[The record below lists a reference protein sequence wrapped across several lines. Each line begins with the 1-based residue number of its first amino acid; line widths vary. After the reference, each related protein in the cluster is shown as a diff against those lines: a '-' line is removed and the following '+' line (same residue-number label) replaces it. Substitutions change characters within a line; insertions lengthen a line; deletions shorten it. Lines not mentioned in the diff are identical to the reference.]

1 MAQLMPLTLTV
12 ICFSKFQIGFT
23 FLVPAHLGSPGK
35 RAVKRVCFKR
45 VCIDAGRRYRAP
57 ELLYSARC
65 YDEGVDLWAV
75 GCIFGELLN
84 SSPLFPG
91 ESDIQQLVCVLSQL
105 GTPDEH
111 IWPGMSALP
120 DYNKISFSEFAP
132 VPFEHLLPDAS
143 PDAIDLIARFLVYSS
158 RRRVRARDAL
168 IHLYFF
174 LDPLPAHHSE
184 LPIPTRQ
191 RRAGTLLQRRVG
203 VDGRDFDVDAP
214 LEQSLV
220 DPAKLEPFASLFA
233 AAAAPNK

>member
-1 MAQLMPLTLTV
+1 M
-12 ICFSKFQIGFT
+12 
-23 FLVPAHLGSPGK
+23 
-35 RAVKRVCFKR
+35 
-45 VCIDAGRRYRAP
+45 IDAGCRYRAP

-174 LDPLPAHHSE
+174 RDPLPAHHSE

-233 AAAAPNK
+233 AALTK